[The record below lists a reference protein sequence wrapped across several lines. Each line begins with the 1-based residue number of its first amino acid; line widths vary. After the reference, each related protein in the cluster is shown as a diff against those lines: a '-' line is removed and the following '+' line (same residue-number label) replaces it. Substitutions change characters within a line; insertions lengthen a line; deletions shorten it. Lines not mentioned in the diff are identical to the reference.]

1 MFYHIEGTVSEL
13 ANYTAVIDCGGV
25 GFELNVSLNTLS
37 QLKAGERTKLY
48 VAESVKEDAFDLY
61 GFASRSEK
69 RFFQLLISVS
79 GVGPKAA
86 LNILSSST
94 PEALAMAILAG
105 VEMALTVAPG
115 IGKKIAQRVIYELKD
130 KIAKESGGAIPAA
143 AQGGIQ
149 AVSPGADKLSDAAA
163 ALGVLGY
170 GAAEINSALRGVDVE
185 SLDTEGIIKAA
196 LKNMIK

>member
-1 MFYHIEGTVSEL
+1 MIYSLRGTVVHTEP
-13 ANYTAVIDCGGV
+13 NMIVVECGGV
-25 GFELNVSLNTLS
+25 GYQCSTTNQTI
-37 QLKAGERTKLY
+37 AKLPKEQKQVLIY
-48 VAESVKEDAFDLY
+48 TYLQVREDAVNLFGFYDLNELSC
-61 GFASRSEK
+61 FK
-69 RFFQLLISVS
+69 MLISVS

-105 VEMALTVAPG
+105 DEKALTVAPG

-170 GAAEINSALRGVDVE
+170 GAAEINSA
-185 SLDTEGIIKAA
+185 
-196 LKNMIK
+196 